1 MRQAGR
7 TTGRRMPRITL
18 LTDFGTADGYVAAM
32 KGVIC
37 AAAPGVAVDD
47 ASHDVPPG
55 DILAGAW
62 ALAAYW
68 RHYPEGTV
76 HVAVV
81 DPGVGGDRRGI
92 AIHVAGRF
100 GVGPDNGIFT
110 RVLGEAGPGPRTAVV
125 LRPPATSSATFHGRD
140 VFAPAAARIA
150 LTGSLAGLGPVA
162 VDPVTLPIREASAA
176 GGVVH
181 GEVVHVD
188 RFGNLITNIGRDL
201 LPSPAR
207 VSLLGSSCP
216 VVHTYRVAHPGS
228 LIAVVGSRDV
238 LEVSVRDGSAADTLG
253 ARRGDAVT
261 VTAAG

>member
-1 MRQAGR
+1 MRE
-7 TTGRRMPRITL
+7 TGRGPGQRTSRITI
-18 LTDFGTADGYVAAM
+18 LTDFGTGDGYVAAM

-37 AAAPGVAVDD
+37 AVAPGVAVDD
-47 ASHDVPPG
+47 ATHEVPPG

-68 RHYPEGTV
+68 QHYPAGTV

-81 DPGVGGDRRGI
+81 DPGVGGDRRAI
-92 AIHVAGRF
+92 AIEAAGRF

-110 RVLGEAGPGPRTAVV
+110 RVLREAGPGQHTAVEV
-125 LRPPATSSATFHGRD
+125 RPPATASATFHGRD

-150 LTGSLAGLGPVA
+150 LAGSLDGLGPAVA
-162 VDPVTLPIREASAA
+162 DPLLLPVPEASHAD
-176 GGVVH
+176 GVVL

-188 RFGNLITNIGRDL
+188 RFGNLITNIGREL
-201 LPSPAR
+201 LPASAR

-216 VVHTYRVAHPGS
+216 VMHTYGTAAVGS
-228 LIAVVGSRDV
+228 LIAVVGSREV

-261 VTAAG
+261 VMPAD

>member
-1 MRQAGR
+1 MRE
-7 TTGRRMPRITL
+7 TGRRPGQRTPRITI
-18 LTDFGTADGYVAAM
+18 LTDFGTGDGYVAAM

-37 AAAPGVAVDD
+37 ALAPGVAVDD
-47 ASHDVPPG
+47 ATHDVPPG
-55 DILAGAW
+55 DILGGAW

-68 RHYPEGTV
+68 RHYPAGTV

-81 DPGVGGDRRGI
+81 DPGVGGDRRAI
-92 AIHVAGRF
+92 AIEAAGRF

-110 RVLGEAGPGPRTAVV
+110 RVLREAGPGQHTAVEV
-125 LRPPATSSATFHGRD
+125 RPPATASATFHGRD

-150 LTGSLAGLGPVA
+150 LAGSLDGLGPAVA
-162 VDPVTLPIREASAA
+162 DPVLLPVPEASHAD
-176 GGVVH
+176 GVVL

-188 RFGNLITNIGRDL
+188 RFGNLITNIGREL
-201 LPSPAR
+201 LPASAR

-216 VVHTYRVAHPGS
+216 VVQTYRTAAIGS
-228 LIAVVGSRDV
+228 LIAVVGSREV

-261 VTAAG
+261 VMPAD